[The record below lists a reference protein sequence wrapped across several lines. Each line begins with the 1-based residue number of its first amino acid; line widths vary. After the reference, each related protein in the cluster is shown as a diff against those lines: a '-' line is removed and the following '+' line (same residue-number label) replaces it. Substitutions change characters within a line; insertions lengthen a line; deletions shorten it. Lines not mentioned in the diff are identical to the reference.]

1 MENLTNELSAVNYIK
16 DEELEL
22 SKTQGNF
29 LSLKLGENTYKRVML
44 QRAFPLSMPTKFISV
59 RDYNT
64 TGLTGPLTLNDI
76 KDENWGKFLN
86 LVRNLI
92 YQKFVLLMIKVLCLI
107 TQVS

>member
-1 MENLTNELSAVNYIK
+1 MENMTNELSAVNYIK

-59 RDYNT
+59 REKKKA
-64 TGLTGPLTLNDI
+64 LRKSSI
-76 KDENWGKFLN
+76 EFLRSA
-86 LVRNLI
+86 LLI
-92 YQKFVLLMIKVLCLI
+92 EE
-107 TQVS
+107 